1 MTISVH
7 PQKHEQNQDY
17 AGIDVTLLRLHRKFK
32 STMVA
37 IFFRIVA
44 VIDYL

>member
-7 PQKHEQNQDY
+7 PQKHEQNHDY
-17 AGIDVTLLRLHRKFK
+17 VGIDVTLLRLHRKFK

-37 IFFRIVA
+37 IFFRIFVSL
-44 VIDYL
+44 DYL